1 MTVPGFQ
8 EFMLPT
14 LRVLADGQTRP
25 WREIADLVAGVLN
38 LSAEQRE
45 EALPNGK
52 LIFQN
57 RQAWALTHLGQAGLI
72 ARPVRGSAAIT
83 AAGHA
88 TLDERPERVDMTY
101 LYRFPTYQEFR
112 SRRRSGSEGTED
124 TEDTNEPERAPVPS
138 ESDDTPE
145 DLMAAAERENR
156 AGVEAELL
164 DRLRALDPTAFERLV
179 LKVLTAMGYGGRSGA
194 VEHTGKIGDGGIDGI
209 IRQDPLGLDLVY
221 LQAKRYAEGNSVGRP
236 DIQAFVGALHGQQA
250 DRGVFITTST
260 YTREAQEYTRFLR
273 ERIVLIDGRELARH
287 MVLHNVGV
295 QDQQTFVLKR
305 LDEDYFEAL

>member
-14 LRVLADGQTRP
+14 LRVLAEGETRP
-25 WREIADLVAGVLN
+25 WREVAELVAEALG
-38 LSAEQRE
+38 LSEDNRL

-52 LIFQN
+52 LIYEN

-72 ARPVRGSAAIT
+72 SRPVRGSAAIT
-83 AAGHA
+83 ATGLAA
-88 TLDERPERVDMTY
+88 LSEQPERIDMGY
-101 LYRFPTYQEFR
+101 LYRYPTYLEFR
-112 SRRRSGSEGTED
+112 SRRRSRPDAEDSTETTPETAD
-124 TEDTNEPERAPVPS
+124 HPDETEQ
-138 ESDDTPE
+138 TPE

-164 DRLRALDPTAFERLV
+164 DRLWALDPSAFERLV

-209 IRQDPLGLDLVY
+209 IRQDPLGLDRVY
-221 LQAKRYAEGNSVGRP
+221 LQAKRYAEGHSVGRP
-236 DIQAFVGALHGQQA
+236 AIQAFVGALHGQQA

-260 YTREAQEYTRFLR
+260 YSREAEEYTRFLR
-273 ERIVLIDGRELARH
+273 ERIVLIDGRELARL
-287 MVLHNVGV
+287 MVLNNVGV
-295 QDQQTFVLKR
+295 DDQQTYVLKR